1 MAKGYTQK
9 EGIDYE
15 ETFSPVAMLKS
26 IRIILAVAA
35 SLDYEIWQMD
45 VKITFLNGSLEEDIY
60 MQQLEGF
67 IARGQEHMACKL
79 QRSIYGLKQAS
90 RTWNIRFDQAI
101 TLYDFEKSPDEPC
114 VYKRIQGTKVVFL
127 VLYVDD
133 TLLIGNDIEVLSS
146 VKGWLQK
153 QFDMKDLG
161 EANYILGI
169 KLLRDWKN
177 KVLAL
182 SQALYI
188 DKILVRFSMEN
199 SKKGTLPFRN
209 GVHLSKEQ
217 SPKTLEQK
225 ESMSRIPFA
234 SAVGSLMYA
243 MLCTRP
249 DICYTVGIV
258 SRYQSDPG
266 EEHWIAV
273 KHILKYLRRTRDYM
287 LVYSSGNLETIGY
300 TDSDFQ
306 GDIDSRK
313 STSGYVFTLN
323 GGAICWRSGKQT
335 CVADSTIE
343 AEYVA
348 AFEAAKE
355 AVWLKKFLLDL
366 QVVPSAD
373 WPITLYC
380 DNSGVVAH
388 SKELR
393 YHKKQKHIERKYHL
407 IRDIIEKGDTMVTKI
422 ASEENLADLFT
433 KTLPIRVFE
442 KHVDYMGVK
451 SLPDLF

>member
-1 MAKGYTQK
+1 
-9 EGIDYE
+9 
-15 ETFSPVAMLKS
+15 
-26 IRIILAVAA
+26 
-35 SLDYEIWQMD
+35 
-45 VKITFLNGSLEEDIY
+45 
-60 MQQLEGF
+60 MQQPEGF

-101 TLYDFEKSPDEPC
+101 TLYGFEKSPDEPC

-133 TLLIGNDIEVLSS
+133 ILLIGNNIEVLSS

-169 KLLRDWKN
+169 KLPRDRKN

-188 DKILVRFSMEN
+188 DKILARFSMEN
-199 SKKGTLPFRN
+199 SKKGTLPFKH

-225 ESMSRIPFA
+225 ERMSRIPFA
-234 SAVGSLMYA
+234 SAVGSLMYV

-249 DICYTVGIV
+249 DICYAVGIV
-258 SRYQSDPG
+258 GRYQSDPG

-287 LVYSSGNLETIGY
+287 LVYSSGSLETIGY

-323 GGAICWRSGKQT
+323 GGAICWRSVKQT
-335 CVADSTIE
+335 CVADSTTE

-348 AFEAAKE
+348 TSKAAKK
-355 AVWLKKFLLDL
+355 AIWLKKFLLDL
-366 QVVPSAD
+366 QVIPSAY
-373 WPITLYC
+373 WAITLYC
-380 DNSGVVAH
+380 DNSGVVAL
-388 SKELR
+388 SKEPR

-407 IRDIIEKGDTMVTKI
+407 IRDIIERGDTVVTKI
-422 ASEENLADLFT
+422 ASEENLVDPFT
-433 KTLPIRVFE
+433 KTLPVRVFE

-451 SLPDLF
+451 SLPYLF